1 MQINIQL
8 IEILGIVATILLI
21 ISMSF
26 SCKNDKSTIIMRS
39 INALSNILFMIYSV
53 ILGAYSVM
61 ISNAFILGIDVAYIE
76 KAIKNIR
83 REKRQNG

>member
-61 ISNAFILGIDVAYIE
+61 ISNAFILGIDIAYIE